1 MTIARISTMN
11 EDGKLGVFNVNL
23 VFGGVHSFGGCRI
36 APSYPAMDFSVC
48 IFSVR
53 PRGATSSFGRSSASS
68 SPKSS
73 SPWDPWDWYMNLRLY
88 QSIKCRYL
96 YAILLEHLG
105 SSRSPPPR
113 RVWPLISERSL
124 SGTVDFCDVSW
135 SIKHLVE
142 LERPKTRVFTPKKVA
157 KLAKE
162 GKSLHSRET

>member
-1 MTIARISTMN
+1 MENWS
-11 EDGKLGVFNVNL
+11 FQCQFS
-23 VFGGVHSFGGCRI
+23 FGGVHSFGGCRI

-53 PRGATSSFGRSSASS
+53 PRGATSSFGDPAHHHHQSHHPHGIHGTGIWTYVYTNLLNVGIYMPYFWSI
-68 SPKSS
+68 
-73 SPWDPWDWYMNLRLY
+73 WDHQDPLPH
-88 QSIKCRYL
+88 
-96 YAILLEHLG
+96 AEF
-105 SSRSPPPR
+105 
-113 RVWPLISERSL
+113 WPLISERFL